1 MHPGQGCTGFK
12 ETGMI
17 EWGGCKNQNPQKS
30 LGLETKPKKLPGPQ
44 IKSLNNP
51 MPNFRAIKLC
61 GGTTRPGNV
70 ATITNLQI
78 GLNTP
83 KSPYL
88 NQATPKKYLPKF
100 SYPKKSRNQKF
111 QIRTRIYETMLLV
124 IVLISTH
131 RKK

>member
-30 LGLETKPKKLPGPQ
+30 LGLETRPKKLPGPQ
-44 IKSLNNP
+44 IKSPNNP

-70 ATITNLQI
+70 ATFTNLQI

-83 KSPYL
+83 KSPHL
-88 NQATPKKYLPKF
+88 NQATLKNTCQNFPTPKNPEIENFK
-100 SYPKKSRNQKF
+100 
-111 QIRTRIYETMLLV
+111 
-124 IVLISTH
+124 
-131 RKK
+131 